1 MSMYLHKYILVSIYG
16 SVGFTLLLGFNV
28 VVSVHSVIIILSKT
42 IFKGST
48 SSASSKTA
56 PAKLKITNKIA
67 AETDITK
74 IASPVDNVKITDYLK
89 DANNAS
95 GSDQEDQ
102 PVDSLASEPSKAL
115 FVKKRNKKKANK
127 KSQQ

>member
-1 MSMYLHKYILVSIYG
+1 M

-48 SSASSKTA
+48 SAPSKTA